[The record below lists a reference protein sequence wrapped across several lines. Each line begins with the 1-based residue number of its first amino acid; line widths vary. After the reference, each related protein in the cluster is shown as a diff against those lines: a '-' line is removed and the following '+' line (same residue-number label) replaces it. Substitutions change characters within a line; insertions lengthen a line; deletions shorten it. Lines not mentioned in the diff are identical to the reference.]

1 MKQLLIGFSLIT
13 TLLSCQKETTNNTP
27 ESLPA
32 QTINNVSYGSDPQQK
47 MDLYLPA
54 GRTDTTKMVIMV
66 HGGAWVEG
74 DKADFNQ
81 FVPVLQQRLPGWAI
95 ANINYRL
102 ATTFAN
108 HFPTQ
113 ENDMK
118 AAVDFLVQKSG
129 NYNISQK
136 IVLLGASA
144 GGHMAMLQA
153 YKNASPQIKAVV
165 NFFGPAD
172 MVTFFNS
179 TTDPTAQLGLQIL
192 MGGSPTTNAAMY
204 QQSSPINFITPQA
217 PPTIILHGDADAVVP
232 YAQSQALQAK
242 LQQQGVVHQLV
253 TYPGLGHDIWP
264 PATMTDAFNK
274 IELFIKANV
283 Q

>member
-1 MKQLLIGFSLIT
+1 MKQLLISFSLIT
-13 TLLSCQKETTNNTP
+13 TLLSCQKETNNNTQ

-32 QTINNVSYGSDPQQK
+32 QTLNNVSYGSDPQQK
-47 MDLYLPA
+47 MDIYLPA

-74 DKADFNQ
+74 DKTDFNQ
-81 FVPVLQQRLPGWAI
+81 FIPVLQQRLPGWAI

-129 NYNISQK
+129 EYKTSQK
-136 IVLLGASA
+136 FVLLGASA
-144 GGHMAMLQA
+144 GGHMALLHA
-153 YKNASPQIKAVV
+153 YKNSSPKIRAVV

-172 MVTFFNS
+172 MVSFFNN
-179 TTDPTAQLGLQIL
+179 TTDPTSQLGLQIL
-192 MGGSPTTNAAMY
+192 MGGNPTTNAAMF
-204 QQSSPINFITPQA
+204 QSSSPVNFITPLS
-217 PPTIILHGDADAVVP
+217 PPTIILHGDADVVVP
-232 YAQSQALQAK
+232 IAQSQALKNK
-242 LQQQGVVHQLV
+242 LQQEGVVHQLV

-264 PATMTDAFNK
+264 PATMTDAFNR
-274 IELFIKANV
+274 IEVFIRANV

>member
-1 MKQLLIGFSLIT
+1 
-13 TLLSCQKETTNNTP
+13 
-27 ESLPA
+27 
-32 QTINNVSYGSDPQQK
+32 
-47 MDLYLPA
+47 
-54 GRTDTTKMVIMV
+54 
-66 HGGAWVEG
+66 EG

-81 FVPVLQQRLPGWAI
+81 FIPILQQRLPGWAI

-102 ATTFAN
+102 ATTFTN

-129 NYNISQK
+129 EYKTSQK
-136 IVLLGASA
+136 FVLLGASA

-153 YKNASPQIKAVV
+153 YKYPNPKIKAVV

-172 MVTFFNS
+172 MVSFFNS
-179 TTDPTAQLGLQIL
+179 TTDPSAQIGLQIL
-192 MGGSPTTNAAMY
+192 MGGTPTSNAAIY
-204 QQSSPINFITPQA
+204 QQSSPVNFITPQT
-217 PPTIILHGDADAVVP
+217 PPTIILHGDADVVVP
-232 YAQSQALQAK
+232 IAQSQALISQ
-242 LQQQGVVHQLV
+242 LQQSGVVHQMV

-264 PATMTDAFNK
+264 QATMTDAFNK
-274 IELFIKANV
+274 IEVFIRANV